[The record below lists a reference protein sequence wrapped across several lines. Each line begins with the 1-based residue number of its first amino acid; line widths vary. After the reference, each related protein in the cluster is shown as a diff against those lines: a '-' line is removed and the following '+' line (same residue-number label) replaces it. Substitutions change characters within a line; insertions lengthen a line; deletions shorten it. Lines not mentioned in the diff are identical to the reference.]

1 MQKKKRTKQ
10 LWENGRER
18 KEHNTP
24 RPPKL
29 AGQYTRCCKPNNQSE
44 PKVENIGYAEFTK
57 QTLQTICIGYGPLH
71 PSPMKQL
78 QELCHR
84 RNEYKQYEL

>member
-1 MQKKKRTKQ
+1 MGEEEWKGKGKRKRKKKRTNQ

-29 AGQYTRCCKPNNQSE
+29 AGQYTCCCKPNN
-44 PKVENIGYAEFTK
+44 
-57 QTLQTICIGYGPLH
+57 
-71 PSPMKQL
+71 
-78 QELCHR
+78 
-84 RNEYKQYEL
+84 

>member
-1 MQKKKRTKQ
+1 MNGKEKANAKKKRTKQ

-29 AGQYTRCCKPNNQSE
+29 AGQYTRCCKPNN
-44 PKVENIGYAEFTK
+44 
-57 QTLQTICIGYGPLH
+57 
-71 PSPMKQL
+71 
-78 QELCHR
+78 
-84 RNEYKQYEL
+84 